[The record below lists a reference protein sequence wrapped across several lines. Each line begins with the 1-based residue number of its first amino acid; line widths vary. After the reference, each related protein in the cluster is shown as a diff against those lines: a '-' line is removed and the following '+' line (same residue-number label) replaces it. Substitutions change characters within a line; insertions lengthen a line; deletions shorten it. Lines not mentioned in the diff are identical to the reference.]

1 MSILNSIFD
10 GLLGYER
17 LMLIC
22 GFILFVFALAAIT
35 VMIVQRRDFKMAMGL
50 IVFAIVLMGFP
61 GIQAVKFSQDTVELD
76 RIRAQPNA
84 PTDPEQQQQSAQT
97 LSSLE
102 ERSAGNPQLQAQ
114 VADGYRAI
122 GELDK
127 GYQLAQSVLQ
137 QKPSAQVQA
146 TLVPVL
152 TAKLNQVQAGALVV
166 PQPASSPGSSSS
178 TSGAAPTSPAATAT
192 GAPAGAGRVAAA
204 PAAAAPAAPPPTDAP
219 TSAGTVATAPA
230 SAAASASAP
239 TQSNKQREIAEIAKQ
254 LQGTGAPLPAAS
266 HAALAKA
273 YVVLGQPQQAQA
285 NVDAALRLNPNIK
298 INAAVLRAARMG
310 GTPRPTER

>member
-1 MSILNSIFD
+1 MNLFD
-10 GLLGYER
+10 GLYGYEK

-22 GFILFVFALAAIT
+22 GFVLFVFALAAIT
-35 VMIVQRRDFKMAMGL
+35 VMIVQRRDFKLAMGL

-76 RIRAQPNA
+76 RIRAQPSA
-84 PTDPEQQQQSAQT
+84 PTDPVQQQQSAQT
-97 LSSLE
+97 LSAIE
-102 ERSAGNPQLQAQ
+102 ERATDNPQLQAQ

-127 GYQLAQSVLQ
+127 AYQLAQSLLQ
-137 QKPSAQVQA
+137 RKPSAQVQT

-152 TAKLNQVQAGALVV
+152 TAKLNQVQADAPITPPVAV
-166 PQPASSPGSSSS
+166 PAASASAPNVAPAP
-178 TSGAAPTSPAATAT
+178 PTATAT
-192 GAPAGAGRVAAA
+192 GAPAR
-204 PAAAAPAAPPPTDAP
+204 T
-219 TSAGTVATAPA
+219 GTVATA
-230 SAAASASAP
+230 SAAASTTLPPPSP
-239 TQSNKQREIAEIAKQ
+239 VDSRKQREIAAIAKQ
-254 LQGTGAPLPAAS
+254 LQGADVPLPAAS

-298 INAAVLRAARMG
+298 INAAVLRAARMSN
-310 GTPRPTER
+310 RPTEH